1 MDGEDLFSPGG
12 SAEPIR
18 RPLSPSPAI
27 DFDSI
32 DDANAL
38 KALLKAREEKMRTLE
53 KRIEIAQGA
62 KTKLKER
69 YSEKIDMLEQ
79 LVVSLR
85 HKLQTKVDQAT
96 KLGGGAAEDADM
108 DGSAALGLQQDQKI
122 AALQKQNEGLKEM
135 VQVQKQQL
143 AAAKAQANA
152 SAAPGGGDVTVLVK
166 MEEKVHELTAAL
178 QSRTRECKAQAQLL
192 EQKEV
197 KIVDLQTAIV
207 AAENKSAAAS
217 PDASGLSRKV
227 QMLNSELE
235 EARNMGTELQ
245 KQRDRFSAEFESLQR
260 VVEQQEQEKAQL
272 QRESEERAAQLT
284 ALQKERQRQ
293 IAETE
298 EMHRMLCE
306 LEDQRNS
313 LATQADDLKSEMSE
327 SMSRSLNASLS
338 AERDSKEVAVLRH
351 ETATLRK
358 HLQATQQAT
367 QRAGDEKED
376 LQVRSRVKLG
386 MQKRENAY

>member
-32 DDANAL
+32 DDVNAL

-85 HKLQTKVDQAT
+85 HKLQTKVDQVT
-96 KLGGGAAEDADM
+96 KHGAAEDADM

-143 AAAKAQANA
+143 AAAKAQVKA

-260 VVEQQEQEKAQL
+260 VVEQQEHEKAQL

-367 QRAGDEKED
+367 QRTGDEKED
-376 LQVRSRVKLG
+376 LQVRCRVKLG
-386 MQKRENAY
+386 MQKTENAY